1 MTQMFAE
8 VIINNKHRETD
19 RIFHYAIPDSLIE
32 KVQPGCRVI
41 VPFGISNKQIEA
53 YVMGLTDHIDFPIK
67 RIKQIASLIDE
78 VPLIPNAML
87 KLVQWMKEKYICFYI
102 DALQTV
108 IPTPIRTKS
117 TSIIEL
123 VEEAY
128 EEKKHKLGRNE
139 TLHDILEYIE
149 DNDGSVSAADLK
161 SYFSEIKLDYFL
173 KKLVENNLVV
183 KRQVIKSKIG
193 KKIDKLLYINQ
204 NMNAELKSTA
214 IKQKELMD
222 YIQSNP
228 GISMNKLKSIYA
240 NCDSSLKTL
249 INRNYINII
258 EKEEYRY
265 GEQRIYEDKH
275 FELTELQQQSIRYIN
290 DYFNQD
296 KNVLL
301 HGVTGSGKT
310 EIYLALIEKQIA
322 MGRDCIILVPEISL
336 TPQMI
341 NRFKG
346 RLGDKVAVLHS
357 SLSEGEKYDEWRKI
371 KTGEVKAVVGARSAI
386 FAPFAH
392 LGIII
397 IDEEHENTYKSD
409 TKPKYQTREVA
420 EMRCQL
426 EGAHL
431 IMGTATPSI
440 ETYYRAKTGEL
451 GLVELPDR
459 INGRAMPEVFVVD
472 MREELKQ
479 GNKAIFSKL
488 LTDEILQTLKD
499 NNQLILFLNRRGHST
514 FVSCRDCGLVLKCP
528 RCSISLTY
536 HMNED
541 NLSCHYCGVMKPN
554 PKICPKCGSKN
565 IKYFG
570 VGTQKLEKE
579 FQKKFSVKNTL
590 RMDADTTRFKNSHQ
604 AILDLFRS
612 GKSKVLLGT
621 QMISKGLDF
630 PDVTLVGVITAD
642 TSINLPD
649 FRSAERTFQMIAQ
662 VAGRSGRGS
671 KEGKVIVQTY
681 TPEHYSIRFA
691 QLHDYIGFYHEEIKL
706 RKEMAYPPFTH
717 LANIIIS
724 GFDENKVIK
733 GAHEIGVYLD
743 YEIKKVQDVEKLGPA
758 SAPLSK
764 IKSKY
769 RWQIILKGSR
779 EQDLR
784 ELLLGL
790 VYSKYVDFEGINLSV
805 DINPNNML

>member
-1 MTQMFAE
+1 MSQIFAE
-8 VIINNKHRETD
+8 VIINNKSKATD
-19 RIFHYAIPDSLIE
+19 KVFHYAVPDSLAD

-41 VPFGISNKQIEA
+41 VPFGVSNKHMEA
-53 YVMGLTDHIDFPIK
+53 YVVGLTAHIDIPIK
-67 RIKQIASLIDE
+67 RVKQISSLIDE
-78 VPLIPNAML
+78 YPLIPGKML
-87 KLVQWMKEKYICFYI
+87 QLVEWMKEKYICLYI
-102 DALQTV
+102 DAIQTV

-117 TSIIEL
+117 TNIIEL
-123 VEEAY
+123 VEEDY
-128 EEKKHKLGRNE
+128 EEKKRKYITSE
-139 TLHDILEYIE
+139 TLIDIIEYIE
-149 DNDGSVSAADLK
+149 QNDGSVSVADLK
-161 SYFSEIKLDYFL
+161 SYFSDIKLDYFL
-173 KKLVENNLVV
+173 KKLLDYNLIA
-183 KRQVIKSKIG
+183 KKQIIKSKIG

-204 NMNAELKSTA
+204 NINTELNKNAV
-214 IKQKELMD
+214 KQKELLD
-222 YIQSNP
+222 YIKNNP
-228 GISMNKLKSIYA
+228 GISASKLKSIYI
-240 NCDSSLKTL
+240 NSDSSIKNL
-249 INRNYINII
+249 INKNFINVI

-265 GEQRIYEDKH
+265 GAQRIYEDKH
-275 FELTELQQQSIRYIN
+275 FVLTDKQCRAITQIESFFDQQ
-290 DYFNQD
+290 

-310 EIYLALIEKQIA
+310 EIYLDLIEKTIA
-322 MGRDCIILVPEISL
+322 RGKDCIILVPEISL

-341 NRFKG
+341 TRFKG

-357 SLSEGEKYDEWRKI
+357 GLNEGEKYDEWRKI
-371 KTGEVKAVVGARSAI
+371 KSGEVKAVVGARSAV
-386 FAPFAH
+386 FAPFAN

-409 TKPKYQTREVA
+409 LKPKYITREIA
-420 EMRCQL
+420 EKRCQL

-431 IMGTATPSI
+431 IMGSATPSI
-440 ETYYRAKTGEL
+440 ESYYRAKCGEL

-459 INGRAMPEVFVVD
+459 INGREMPQVYIVD

-479 GNKAIFSKL
+479 GNKTIFSQQ
-488 LTDEILQTLKD
+488 LTEEILNTLKE

-514 FVSCRDCGLVLKCP
+514 FVSCRECGLVMRCP

-536 HMNED
+536 HINED

-554 PKICPKCGSKN
+554 PKLCPKCGSKS

-579 FQKKFSVKNTL
+579 FHKKFSVKNTL

-604 AILDLFRS
+604 SILDIFRS

-649 FRSAERTFQMIAQ
+649 FRSAEKTFQMIAQ

-691 QLHDYIGFYHEEIKL
+691 QVHDYIGFYNEEIKL
-706 RKEMAYPPFTH
+706 RRELDYPPFSH

-724 GFDENKVIK
+724 GFDEGKVIK
-733 GAHEIGVYLD
+733 TAHEIGVYLD
-743 YEIKKVQDVEKLGPA
+743 VEIKQYQDVEKLGP
-758 SAPLSK
+758 STAPLSK

-769 RWQIILKGSR
+769 RWQIILKGSS
-779 EQDLR
+779 EIDLR
-784 ELLLGL
+784 ELLRNLIQ
-790 VYSKYVDFEGINLSV
+790 SKFTEMEGISLGI

>member
-1 MTQMFAE
+1 MSQLFAE
-8 VIINNKHRETD
+8 VIINNKSKATD
-19 RIFHYAIPDSLIE
+19 KVFHYAIPDSLEDKI
-32 KVQPGCRVI
+32 QPGCRVI
-41 VPFGISNKQIEA
+41 VPFGISNKHMEA
-53 YVMGLTDHIDFPIK
+53 YVIGLTDHVDIPIK
-67 RIKQIASLIDE
+67 RIKEICSLIDDY
-78 VPLIPNAML
+78 PLIPSKML
-87 KLVQWMKEKYICFYI
+87 KLVEWMKEKYICFYI
-102 DALQTV
+102 DAIQTV

-123 VEEAY
+123 VEDNYEA
-128 EEKKHKLGRNE
+128 KKQSLVRNE
-139 TLHDILEYIE
+139 KLTDILEYLE
-149 DNDGSVSAADLK
+149 DNDGSASLADLK
-161 SYFSEIKLDYFL
+161 SYFGDIKLDYFL
-173 KKLVENNLVV
+173 KKLHEANIIA

-204 NMNAELKSTA
+204 NINAELNKNA
-214 IKQKELMD
+214 KKQKELLD
-222 YIQSNP
+222 YIKSNP
-228 GISMNKLKSIYA
+228 GISTTKLNSIYKGA
-240 NCDSSLKTL
+240 DSAIKTL
-249 INRNYINII
+249 INKNYINVI

-265 GEQRIYEDKH
+265 GEQRIYEDKQ
-275 FELTELQQQSIRYIN
+275 FMLTQKQVQAIN
-290 DYFNQD
+290 NIENYFSEN
-296 KNVLL
+296 KNILL

-310 EIYLALIEKQIA
+310 EVYLDLIEKYIA
-322 MGRDCIILVPEISL
+322 MDKDCIILVPEISL

-341 NRFKG
+341 TRFKG
-346 RLGDKVAVLHS
+346 RLRDKVAVLHS
-357 SLSEGEKYDEWRKI
+357 GLNEGEKYDEWRKI

-386 FAPFAH
+386 FAPFSN

-409 TKPKYQTREVA
+409 IKPKYITREVA
-420 EMRCQL
+420 EKRCQL

-431 IMGTATPSI
+431 IMGSATPSI
-440 ETYYRAKTGEL
+440 ESYYRAQIGEL

-459 INGRAMPEVFVVD
+459 INGREMPEISVVD

-479 GNKAIFSKL
+479 GNKTIFSHL
-488 LTDEILQTLKD
+488 LTEEILKTLKD

-514 FVSCRDCGLVLKCP
+514 FVSCRECGLVMKCP

-536 HMNED
+536 HINDD
-541 NLSCHYCGVMKPN
+541 NLSCHYCGVTKAN
-554 PKICPKCGSKN
+554 PKLCPKCGSKN

-579 FQKKFSVKNTL
+579 FHKKFSIKNTL
-590 RMDADTTRFKNSHQ
+590 RMDADTTRFKNSHES
-604 AILDLFRS
+604 ILDIFRS

-649 FRSAERTFQMIAQ
+649 FRSAEKTFQMIAQ

-681 TPEHYSIRFA
+681 TPEHYSIQFA
-691 QLHDYIGFYHEEIKL
+691 QVHDYSGFYNEEIKL
-706 RKEMAYPPFTH
+706 RRELAYPPFAY

-724 GFDENKVIK
+724 GIDEGRVIK
-733 GAHEIGVYLD
+733 EANEIGIYLD
-743 YEIKKVQDVEKLGPA
+743 NEIKKYNDVEKLGP
-758 SAPLSK
+758 STAPLSK

-769 RWQIILKGSR
+769 RWQIILKGSS
-779 EQDLR
+779 ELELR
-784 ELLLGL
+784 ELLHNLSL
-790 VYSKYVDFEGINLSV
+790 SKYTDIEGISLSI